1 MSNNIA
7 KRIKERFSQLSQ
19 VYGIKRITID
29 MLAEECGISKKTFYK
44 FFRSKDDLVWI
55 VINEKFDQL
64 QKEFREIDSREGDPL
79 KKLYRFV
86 EITLEQFGAVSIPM
100 LQDMQK
106 FYPEVN
112 EQLERF
118 RNDRVNL
125 IKEAIREGI
134 LSGIFENIN
143 LSIVAGFLTGAISKV
158 LTPEF
163 ILENNLSVEET
174 LRSFSELFLFG
185 IVKKEWQKEKLPQ
198 VSGNTV

>member
-7 KRIKERFSQLSQ
+7 KRIKERFNQLSE

-29 MLAEECGISKKTFYK
+29 ILAEECGISKKTFYK
-44 FFRSKDDLVWI
+44 IFRSKDDLVWI
-55 VINEKFDQL
+55 VVNEKFDRL
-64 QKEFREIDSREGDPL
+64 QKEFREIDTHERDPL

-86 EITLEQFGAVSIPM
+86 EITLEQFGAVSTPM

-125 IKEAIREGI
+125 IKEAVREGI

-163 ILENNLSVEET
+163 ILENNLSVKET

-185 IVKKEWQKEKLPQ
+185 IVKKEWQKQKLPQ

>member
-1 MSNNIA
+1 MRNNIVE
-7 KRIKERFSQLSQ
+7 RIKERFSQLSQ

-29 MLAEECGISKKTFYK
+29 MLADECGISKKTFYK
-44 FFRSKDDLVWI
+44 FFKSKDDLVWI
-55 VINEKFDQL
+55 VINEKFEQL
-64 QKEFREIDSREGDPL
+64 QKAFREIDSHERDPL

-86 EITLEQFGAVSIPM
+86 EITLEQFGAVSTPM

-118 RNDRVNL
+118 KNDRLNL
-125 IKEAIREGI
+125 IKEAVREGI

-143 LSIVAGFLTGAISKV
+143 LSVVAGFLTGAISKV

-185 IVKKEWQKEKLPQ
+185 IVKKEWKKEKLTQ